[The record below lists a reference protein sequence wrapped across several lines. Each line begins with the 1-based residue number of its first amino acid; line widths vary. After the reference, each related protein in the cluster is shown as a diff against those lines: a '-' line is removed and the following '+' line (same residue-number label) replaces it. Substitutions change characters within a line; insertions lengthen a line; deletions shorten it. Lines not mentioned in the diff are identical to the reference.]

1 MVKTPF
7 LNAAPTLPVSTAAMP
22 SSIQGICVAQ
32 PFNELNSKLLMASKI
47 LFHLI
52 EAIQGLALSLF
63 SGFSATP
70 EETQQ

>member
-1 MVKTPF
+1 
-7 LNAAPTLPVSTAAMP
+7 MP